1 MHIPSVCKQIFP
13 WNFDNESIN
22 MCLVILYIFHTV
34 LMQEEADT
42 TLYDGP
48 LTDSSI
54 ITVHGVTVDFNR

>member
-13 WNFDNESIN
+13 WNFDNESIK

-34 LMQEEADT
+34 LMQEE
-42 TLYDGP
+42 LDGP
-48 LTDSSI
+48 LTHSSI

>member
-42 TLYDGP
+42 TLFADP
-48 LTDSSI
+48 LTHSSI

>member
-13 WNFDNESIN
+13 WNFDNESIY

-42 TLYDGP
+42 TLFADP
-48 LTDSSI
+48 LTHSSI